1 MAARTMQR
9 RCADSYTSAC
19 NAARR
24 ATCLTP
30 SSRGSSAGR
39 WIVTDLLDYLA
50 AVEAHANPDWK
61 DEAERVIDTL
71 AATRQHFTTDDVWQ
85 RLGHVS
91 THEPRALGALMKRA
105 ASRGVIRAT
114 DGWATSTRPECHG
127 RPIRVWRS
135 ACL

>member
-1 MAARTMQR
+1 MAAQTMQR
-9 RCADSYTSAC
+9 RCAGLSTSAC
-19 NAARR
+19 NAGRR

-39 WIVTDLLDYLA
+39 WTVTDLLDYLA
-50 AVEAHANPDWK
+50 AVEAHADPDWK
-61 DEAERVIDTL
+61 DEAERVIDLL
-71 AATRQHFTTDDVWQ
+71 ASTRQQFTTDDVWQ

-91 THEPRALGALMKRA
+91 THEPRAMGALMKRA

-135 ACL
+135 AI

>member
-1 MAARTMQR
+1 M
-9 RCADSYTSAC
+9 
-19 NAARR
+19 
-24 ATCLTP
+24 
-30 SSRGSSAGR
+30 
-39 WIVTDLLDYLA
+39 TDLLDYVA

-61 DEAERVIDTL
+61 DEAERVIDLL

-91 THEPRALGALMKRA
+91 THEPRAMGALMKRA
-105 ASRGVIRAT
+105 ANRGVIRAT

-135 ACL
+135 VCL

>member
-1 MAARTMQR
+1 M
-9 RCADSYTSAC
+9 
-19 NAARR
+19 
-24 ATCLTP
+24 
-30 SSRGSSAGR
+30 
-39 WIVTDLLDYLA
+39 TDLLDYLA

-61 DEAERVIDTL
+61 DEAERVIDLL
-71 AATRQHFTTDDVWQ
+71 AATCQQFTTDDVWQ

>member
-19 NAARR
+19 NAARP

-135 ACL
+135 ECL